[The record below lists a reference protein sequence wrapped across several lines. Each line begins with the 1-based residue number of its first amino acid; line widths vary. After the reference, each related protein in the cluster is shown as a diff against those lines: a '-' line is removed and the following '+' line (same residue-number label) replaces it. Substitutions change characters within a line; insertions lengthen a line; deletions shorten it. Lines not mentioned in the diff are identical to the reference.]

1 MEILIAGIG
10 IGLAGSLHCAVMCGP
25 IALALPV
32 RLSGYWRGHLSHQ
45 LGKLTTYALLG
56 SLIGLVGSGISL
68 AGWQQPLSILVG
80 VMLLI
85 SLFSKA
91 PTLMRWAPY
100 RKVYTWLQQQFVHK
114 LKDGNWYHFYLTG
127 MINGLLPC
135 GLVYAALLAALGI
148 GGGSVWSSSLFMI
161 GFGLGTGPILLL
173 IGRSGPHIVEFL
185 KGKVRYAIPAVV
197 SLMAVFFILRGLGLG
212 IPYLSPPTESL
223 QTEMVEG
230 ETPSCH

>member
-32 RLSGYWRGHLSHQ
+32 RLAGYWKGHISHQ
-45 LGKLTTYALLG
+45 LGKLTTYAILG
-56 SLIGLVGSGISL
+56 SLMGLVGSGISL

-100 RKVYTWLQQQFVHK
+100 RRVYSWLQHQFVHK
-114 LKDGNWYHFYLTG
+114 LKHGKPKHFFLTG

-135 GLVYAALLAALGI
+135 GLVYAALLGALGTS
-148 GGGSVWSSSLFMI
+148 GGSTFNATLFMV
-161 GFGLGTGPILLL
+161 GFGLGTGPILLV
-173 IGRSGPHIVEFL
+173 IGRSGSQLVDYL
-185 KGKVRYAIPAVV
+185 KGRVRYAIPTVV
-197 SLMAVFFILRGLGLG
+197 TVMAAFFILRGLGLG
-212 IPYLSPPTESL
+212 IPYVSPTSEAL
-223 QTEMVEG
+223 QTEVVG
-230 ETPSCH
+230 EAPSCH